1 MTGYRI
7 QTPGPVPTTSS
18 WWCGDDVRQGTS
30 VCGSELDLLV
40 YLWGRA
46 PQMDGRVILACEG
59 EECGV
64 DADAEAQ
71 GAPVLMAVETATE
84 ATGWRADV
92 AMTILRALDSADAWW
107 GGADYAPGAIN
118 YYDACERAVT
128 RIQELRET
136 AARRRDADALRRTR
150 LAIRAIRAVQA
161 TI

>member
-18 WWCGDDVRQGTS
+18 WWCGDDTRQGTS
-30 VCGSELDLLV
+30 VCGTELDLLV

-64 DADAEAQ
+64 DADADAA
-71 GAPVLMAVETATE
+71 GAPVLMAVESATE
-84 ATGWRADV
+84 ATGWRAEV
-92 AMTILRALDSADAWW
+92 VMTILRALDSCNGWW
-107 GGADYAPGAIN
+107 GGADYSPGATG
-118 YYDACERAVT
+118 YYVACEYAVE
-128 RIQELRET
+128 RIREVRER
-136 AARRRDADALRRTR
+136 AARNRDAVGLRATR